1 MLNRAVGGLEDALA
15 GRIKTQLTLL
25 DQVRQMGVFHLIE
38 RREALKELQSA
49 LDVLQHRGFPCL
61 CEGVL
66 FTHNHYR
73 SLFLN
78 CCCRMTEPWS
88 APARGVPIGRKS
100 R

>member
-1 MLNRAVGGLEDALA
+1 
-15 GRIKTQLTLL
+15 
-25 DQVRQMGVFHLIE
+25 
-38 RREALKELQSA
+38 LQSA

-61 CEGVL
+61 CEGVR

-78 CCCRMTEPWS
+78 CCCRMTHPWS
-88 APARGVPIGRKS
+88 TPTVGVPIGRKS